1 MNSSRLRDIVAVI
14 GTTGSGKSQLAV
26 SLARSLD
33 TLPSYVASPTELTR
47 ELTLLSVDEPGP
59 SKPRQDLLRNGDVQF
74 TTDQSEVST
83 RTIPTKAVVLSA
95 DSMQLYR
102 GLDVITNK
110 ASVEEQCGVEHWG
123 MNMVSPGE
131 PSWELGRWCLEAGTK
146 IDSLE
151 NSTLP
156 IICGGTHYF
165 IQHFLFPP
173 SELSIVRPPTGSLK
187 GKDKWTP
194 PCPRPSTSGLGEEWE
209 MLLNT
214 FWTNQPIWPK
224 SVISREETVS
234 QYQSPPLSDKNSAD
248 LQIKKSATG
257 LFDGEKGTAES
268 SNQGHEQETQ
278 RRGASRT
285 TLREAHL
292 LALHQLLQAV
302 DPKEAGRWH
311 WRDGRKVRRGLERWW
326 ERGGSCAIEMMS
338 RDESTSAA
346 RHGEENGLGNAFV
359 EKRHLDEINKLGRRA
374 KFRTLIF
381 WVYEGMDTLG
391 PKLDKRVDKMLENGL
406 LKEIAEMRE
415 IATRIYGSSEQVDYT
430 EGIFQSIGFKE
441 FSSLPLDIT
450 NINAARSDPHFSTM
464 LNRMKLATQ
473 QYARSQLKWIRKQL
487 LPAVGEAREL
497 GGEVWVYV
505 IPGGEEGEKVARDIL
520 SCFLRD
526 EDMPD
531 PKTIGHS
538 QAVELLQVLEE
549 SGMKVPDTAER
560 QIVNA
565 RKECPLCSETGR
577 PFSVLAKEWRKH
589 LSSRVHRRNIRL
601 SRSKEEKASRVA
613 QAKAKGIALAELRRD
628 LRSSLSLDSDPSDA
642 LAISVIEM
650 SISQVEKH

>member
-1 MNSSRLRDIVAVI
+1 LIRMLTRMFNMNSSRLRDIVAVI

-33 TLPSYVASPTELTR
+33 TLPSYVASPT
-47 ELTLLSVDEPGP
+47 D
-59 SKPRQDLLRNGDVQF
+59 
-74 TTDQSEVST
+74 T

-224 SVISREETVS
+224 S
-234 QYQSPPLSDKNSAD
+234 
-248 LQIKKSATG
+248 
-257 LFDGEKGTAES
+257 S

-326 ERGGSCAIEMMS
+326 ERCGSCASGTMS
-338 RDESTSAA
+338 QDEST
-346 RHGEENGLGNAFV
+346 
-359 EKRHLDEINKLGRRA
+359 RA

-464 LNRMKLATQ
+464 LNRMKLSTQ

-505 IPGGEEGEKVARDIL
+505 IPGGEEGEKVARNIL

-589 LSSRVHRRNIRL
+589 LSSRVHRR
-601 SRSKEEKASRVA
+601 
-613 QAKAKGIALAELRRD
+613 
-628 LRSSLSLDSDPSDA
+628 
-642 LAISVIEM
+642 
-650 SISQVEKH
+650 